1 MNRKSSP
8 FLWLAFFILVRQPLC
23 AEPSRKPNF
32 LVIMGEAQGWAS
44 ASVQMDDQNP
54 GSKGRI
60 VRTPNLEKIA
70 AAGMR
75 FAEFYAASP
84 RCTPTRAA
92 LFTGKSPTALHMTF
106 VNEGRKDDPND
117 AGRKVIPPH
126 CTTEL
131 PESELTIA
139 GLLKKEG
146 YATAHFGKW
155 HVGRANPAKHG
166 FDENDG
172 PNNNGGPED
181 VENPNPKQVFKTAE
195 SGMDFMARQ
204 AKANKPFFLQIS
216 HYAGRGGTDAR
227 PETYAEVRKR
237 VTSDRDSRM
246 VGPAAVNE
254 DMDATL
260 GMLVAKLDE
269 LGIAGNTYF
278 IYTADHGAQGHND
291 NGPLAGGKGTVR
303 EGGVRVPLIMR
314 GPGISAGACSHVRA
328 STVDLFPTI
337 AALAQSKEVLPRG
350 IEGGSLV
357 PALKGGN
364 GPVVSRLREEF
375 VVHFPHYDKDAQGPA
390 STLLLGRHKL
400 VRSYETG
407 ELRLYDLAAD
417 IGETRDLAKEQA
429 PLVADLD
436 RRLGEYLK
444 AVGAQMPSENP
455 SYDPAKA
462 RPFEERK
469 GGRKKNQE
477 PAK

>member
-1 MNRKSSP
+1 MTSKCSP
-8 FLWLAFFILVRQPLC
+8 FLWLAVFILARQPLW
-23 AEPSRKPNF
+23 AETSRKPNF

-54 GSKGRI
+54 ASKGRL

-70 AAGMR
+70 AAGTR

-92 LFTGKSPTALHMTF
+92 FFTGKSPTALHMTF

-117 AGRKVIPPH
+117 AGRKVVPPH

-155 HVGRANPAKHG
+155 HVGRANPNKHG
-166 FDENDG
+166 FEENDG

-181 VENPNPKQVFKTAE
+181 VENPNPKQAFKTAE

-204 AKANKPFFLQIS
+204 ARANKPFYLQIS
-216 HYAGRGGTDAR
+216 HYAGRGGADAR
-227 PETYAEVRKR
+227 PETYAEVRRR

-260 GMLVAKLDE
+260 GMLVAKLEE
-269 LGIAGNTYF
+269 LGIAENTYF
-278 IYTADHGAQGHND
+278 IYTSDHGAQGHND

-303 EGGVRVPLIMR
+303 EGGVRVPLILR
-314 GPGISAGACSHVRA
+314 GPGINAGACSHVRA

-337 AALAQSKEVLPRG
+337 AALAQAKEALPRG
-350 IEGGSLV
+350 IEGVSLV
-357 PALKGGN
+357 PALKGDSA
-364 GPVVSRLREEF
+364 PVLSRPQEEF

-390 STLLLGRHKL
+390 STLLLGKYKL
-400 VRSYETG
+400 VRLYESG
-407 ELRLYDLAAD
+407 ELRLYELAAD
-417 IGETRDLAKEQA
+417 LGETRDLAREQA
-429 PLVADLD
+429 SLAADLD
-436 RRLGEYLK
+436 RRLSEYLK
-444 AVGAQMPSENP
+444 AVGAQMPTENP

-469 GGRKKNQE
+469 GGRKKNEEQ
-477 PAK
+477 AK

>member
-1 MNRKSSP
+1 MTRKSSP
-8 FLWLAFFILVRQPLC
+8 FLWLAFLILAGQPLW
-23 AEPSRKPNF
+23 AGTNHKPNF
-32 LVIMGEAQGWAS
+32 LVVMGEAQGWAS

-60 VRTPNLEKIA
+60 VHTPNLEKIA

-92 LFTGKSPTALHMTF
+92 LLTGKSPTALHMTF
-106 VNEGRKDDPND
+106 VNEGRKDDQNAP
-117 AGRKVIPPH
+117 GRKVLPPR

-139 GLLKKEG
+139 GHLKKEG

-155 HVGRANPAKHG
+155 HVGRANPSKHG

-204 AKANKPFFLQIS
+204 TKAGKPFYLQIS

-237 VTSDRDSRM
+237 VTSDRDARM

-260 GMLVAKLDE
+260 GMLATKLDE

-278 IYTADHGAQGHND
+278 IYTSDHGAQGHND
-291 NGPLAGGKGTVR
+291 NGPLAGGKGTVG
-303 EGGVRVPLIMR
+303 EGGVRVPLVMR
-314 GPGISAGACSHVRA
+314 GPGIIAGGCSHLRA
-328 STVDLFPTI
+328 STVDLFPTV

-357 PALKGGN
+357 PALRGGA
-364 GPVVSRLREEF
+364 GPVVSRPREEF

-390 STLLLGRHKL
+390 STLHLGKYKL
-400 VRSYETG
+400 VRSYESG

-417 IGETRDLAKEQA
+417 LGETRDLAREQA
-429 PLVADLD
+429 SLAADLD
-436 RRLGEYLK
+436 RRLSEYLK
-444 AVGAQMPSENP
+444 AVGAQMPTNNP
-455 SYDPAKA
+455 AYDPANA
-462 RPFEERK
+462 TPFEERK

-477 PAK
+477 TAK

>member
-1 MNRKSSP
+1 MTREISLLFRMALSI
-8 FLWLAFFILVRQPLC
+8 LLLAPLQ
-23 AEPSRKPNF
+23 AQAVPRPNF

-106 VNEGRKDDPND
+106 VNEGKKDDPNE
-117 AGRKVIPPH
+117 AGRKVLSPH

-131 PESELTIA
+131 PETELTIA

-155 HVGRANPAKHG
+155 HVGRANPSKHG
-166 FDENDG
+166 FEENDG
-172 PNNNGGPED
+172 PNNNGGPDD
-181 VENPNPKQVFKTAE
+181 VENPNPKEVFKTAA
-195 SGMDFMARQ
+195 SGMEFMARQ
-204 AKANKPFFLQIS
+204 AKANKPFYLQIS

-237 VTSDRDSRM
+237 ANSDRDARL

-278 IYTADHGAQGHND
+278 IYTSDHGAQGHND

-303 EGGVRVPLIMR
+303 EGGIRVPLIVR
-314 GPGISAGACSHVRA
+314 GPGVSAGACSHVRA

-357 PALKGGN
+357 PALKGAA
-364 GPVVSRLREEF
+364 PTVSRAREEF

-390 STLLLGRHKL
+390 SALLFGKYKL
-400 VRSYETG
+400 VRSYESG
-407 ELRLYDLAAD
+407 ESRLYDLATD
-417 IGETRDLAKEQA
+417 IGETRDLSKEKA
-429 PLVADLD
+429 VETAELD
-436 RRLGEYLK
+436 RRLADYLK
-444 AVGAQMPSENP
+444 AVGAQMPMMNA